1 MRSAALNAL
10 TTFPRGQSARVP
22 ARPARKPRRRR
33 MFSACRPRA
42 ARLQGRVAVAT
53 DPPWRHYG
61 VHASHAMFMGLL
73 AGRPLLREAGKV
85 SPKAGWGVESRYG
98 PTKVRGDVR
107 AIRLGSNQRA
117 TPHPALRATFPSKL
131 GKGSARRSEM
141 CEHCRRRH
149 RAIGERSAADRPNA
163 GRPEM
168 FPQRLEKIDSAPGN
182 GAHAGPAVR
191 MPAP

>member
-1 MRSAALNAL
+1 ML
-10 TTFPRGQSARVP
+10 
-22 ARPARKPRRRR
+22 
-33 MFSACRPRA
+33 
-42 ARLQGRVAVAT
+42 
-53 DPPWRHYG
+53 
-61 VHASHAMFMGLL
+61 FMGLL
-73 AGRPLLREAGKV
+73 AVAGFPFSAKRGRW
-85 SPKAGWGVESRYG
+85 PKAGWGAESRYG

-141 CEHCRRRH
+141 CEHCRGRH

-168 FPQRLEKIDSAPGN
+168 FPQTLEKIDSAPGN

-191 MPAP
+191 KPAPWRLRSAAARMRVARKWRRKGL